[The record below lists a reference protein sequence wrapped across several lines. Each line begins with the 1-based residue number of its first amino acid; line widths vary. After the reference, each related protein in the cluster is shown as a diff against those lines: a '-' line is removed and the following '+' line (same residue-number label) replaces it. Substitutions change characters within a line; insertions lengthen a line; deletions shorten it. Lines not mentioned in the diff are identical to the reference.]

1 MLSPILRG
9 KFLVL
14 FGLEIFLNINDH
26 APVLDY
32 NVYWGRDI

>member
-14 FGLEIFLNINDH
+14 FGLEIFFINDH